1 MPRPQNSHFRIPNII
16 NKMPDVI
23 DHIFWGKLQILFI
36 FFPNNEPILKNNIW
50 KKLII
55 NGKIKLLIPMILLP
69 IPIQIESIDSAKPR
83 NNASLLS
90 ILFDL
95 SKSEFTGSFII
106 FIVIPRNLIKKE
118 YVFFLVTLL
127 HFEFL
132 LLFILLLVLSFFKA
146 WKQTKIPINI
156 KIKFPKYF
164 VIKFGSI
171 NYIILPK

>member
-36 FFPNNEPILKNNIW
+36 FFPNNEPRLKNNIW

-55 NGKIKLLIPMILLP
+55 NGKSKLLIPMILLP

-90 ILFDL
+90 IFPIRI
-95 SKSEFTGSFII
+95 SYFSSFT
-106 FIVIPRNLIKKE
+106 
-118 YVFFLVTLL
+118 FFFSLR
-127 HFEFL
+127 
-132 LLFILLLVLSFFKA
+132 
-146 WKQTKIPINI
+146 
-156 KIKFPKYF
+156 FPSVSYF
-164 VIKFGSI
+164 
-171 NYIILPK
+171 

>member
-106 FIVIPRNLIKKE
+106 FIVIPRNFIKKE
-118 YVFFLVTLL
+118 YVFFWT
-127 HFEFL
+127 FL
-132 LLFILLLVLSFFKA
+132 LIVKVFLLFMLLFELSFFKA
-146 WKQTKIPINI
+146 WKQINIPINI
-156 KIKFPKYF
+156 KTKFPKYS
-164 VIKFGSI
+164 VIKFGRI
-171 NYIILPK
+171 NSIILLK